1 MKNRRNILSVIITA
15 IIALFLMIAI
25 APNASAAAAGLSIG
39 PVTASTN
46 TSGTASTGT
55 NYVIAGNGQI
65 DTLYITKSAT
75 NSTVVWITTD
85 QGVTVYSNTLVNVTS
100 AITRPRVLPTDLGGT
115 AWGNTNAAPVPLS
128 FSGNLYLNAFSAVG
142 TSSTVT
148 ATFLIQR

>member
-1 MKNRRNILSVIITA
+1 MKTTRNMLTA
-15 IIALFLMIAI
+15 AIAALVTLAVLFAV
-25 APNASAAAAGLSIG
+25 APNANAAAAGLSIG

-46 TSGTASTGT
+46 TSATASTGT

-100 AITRPRVLPTDLGGT
+100 ALTRPRLLPTDLGGT
-115 AWGNTNAAPVPLS
+115 AWGATNIAPVPLS
-128 FSGNLYLNAFSAVG
+128 FSGNLYLNAYSAVG
-142 TSSTVT
+142 TSSTVS